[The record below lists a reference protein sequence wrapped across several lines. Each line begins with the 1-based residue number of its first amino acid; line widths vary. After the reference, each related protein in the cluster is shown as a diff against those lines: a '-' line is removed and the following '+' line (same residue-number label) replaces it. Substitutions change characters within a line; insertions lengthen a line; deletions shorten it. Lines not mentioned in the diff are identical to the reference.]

1 MVVSCWVNG
10 CSNRAGGSVKLG
22 FYSIPIIRLHECEK
36 TKLLSEQ
43 RRRLWLAKINR
54 QETPSK
60 HARICSEHFVSG
72 KPSDLFDQNNPDWA
86 PSLKLAGCLT
96 PRKSES
102 NLKKATGSTNRFIRA
117 KKRKAS
123 KAKHAAASPL
133 LELHAT
139 TVSDIEVENVA
150 DVAAGP
156 NCSFRKLGKMDPPTC
171 KPKRADHLKTFTPD
185 AQGPSDASQHDRIKT
200 ELRLESPESAHL
212 FEENVTQSD
221 HWLQLHTGLPS
232 LDMFS
237 FLLSYVNGVLPTSTV
252 MSCKS
257 ILLCVLVKL
266 RLNLKYQD
274 LAQCFRVSL
283 TTVSDILNLYL
294 PILAQKLCF
303 LIQWPEKD
311 DLIRHM
317 PSVFKAL
324 YPKCCGII
332 DCFKVY
338 IQRPEHLPD
347 RAQTNYNHNTIKFLV
362 SITPTGAI
370 SFVSKVFSGRTS
382 DGVMTRLSGFLDKLQ
397 SGDQVMSNQSFLIT
411 EELANHGATLIIPAF
426 SPEPLSSSD
435 VDQIRV
441 RIQVEKA
448 IERLKS
454 FRILSTSMS
463 LHMVPHADSI
473 VTLCSALSNLQPTL
487 VA

>member
-1 MVVSCWVNG
+1 MG
-10 CSNRAGGSVKLG
+10 AIGTR
-22 FYSIPIIRLHECEK
+22 PRLLPTLYH
-36 TKLLSEQ
+36 
-43 RRRLWLAKINR
+43 W

-252 MSCKS
+252 MS
-257 ILLCVLVKL
+257 L
-266 RLNLKYQD
+266 
-274 LAQCFRVSL
+274 
-283 TTVSDILNLYL
+283 
-294 PILAQKLCF
+294 
-303 LIQWPEKD
+303 
-311 DLIRHM
+311 
-317 PSVFKAL
+317 
-324 YPKCCGII
+324 
-332 DCFKVY
+332 
-338 IQRPEHLPD
+338 
-347 RAQTNYNHNTIKFLV
+347 
-362 SITPTGAI
+362 
-370 SFVSKVFSGRTS
+370 FSGRTS

-454 FRILSTSMS
+454 FRILRASDKAAKQKGSEE
-463 LHMVPHADSI
+463 
-473 VTLCSALSNLQPTL
+473 C
-487 VA
+487 VAQRSR